1 MAIIVP
7 KFTDDRTL
15 AQIHAQ
21 LMNDIESICSML
33 TWTGDDDHQ
42 TLSEVESMCEE
53 LSNLNEVTTLKWDV
67 DCDCFYTGKDHQ

>member
-7 KFTDDRTL
+7 KLTDDRTL
-15 AQIHAQ
+15 AQIYAQ

-67 DCDCFYTGKDHQ
+67 DCDCFYTSKDHQ